1 MKSIPGFLKKY
12 FWDVDFL
19 KLDKN
24 KHSYFIIERI
34 LEYGDKKALKWL
46 KENFEEKA
54 IKNVLLTSKNLSPKT
69 ANFWQLI
76 FGLNKDK
83 ILCLKKSFRKKQKLI
98 WKH

>member
-1 MKSIPGFLKKY
+1 MKSIPGFLKRY

-98 WKH
+98 WKP